1 MKITKDG
8 NGKYEVDLASTK
20 ITVCDK
26 EVAGVNFVQHLF
38 NPDVV
43 SVVKKGEWDFI
54 DDEEKK
60 NG

>member
-8 NGKYEVDLASTK
+8 KGKYEVDLSDTK

-26 EVAGVNFVQHLF
+26 EVAGFNFAQNLF

-43 SVVKKGEWDFI
+43 SAVKNGQFDFV
-54 DDEEKK
+54 DERKK